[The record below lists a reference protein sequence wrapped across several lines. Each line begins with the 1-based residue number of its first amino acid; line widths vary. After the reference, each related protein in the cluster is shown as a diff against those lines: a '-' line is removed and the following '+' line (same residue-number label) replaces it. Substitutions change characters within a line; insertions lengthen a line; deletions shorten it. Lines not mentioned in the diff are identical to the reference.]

1 MREEPS
7 SDWDRD
13 SKKAAVVTGM
23 GQVLIVCG
31 VPGTQDFTHNNC
43 HTLKVFYGPAMVLNV
58 LACVTAS
65 SWADAH
71 VYNPLL
77 AA

>member
-1 MREEPS
+1 M
-7 SDWDRD
+7 
-13 SKKAAVVTGM
+13 AAVVTGM

-43 HTLKVFYGPAMVLNV
+43 RTLKVFCGPAMVLNILHV
-58 LACVTAS
+58 LLHHHGQI
-65 SWADAH
+65 DAH
-71 VYNPLL
+71 VYKPLL

>member
-7 SDWDRD
+7 SDWERD
-13 SKKAAVVTGM
+13 SKMAAVVIGM

-31 VPGTQDFTHNNC
+31 VPGTQDFTRN
-43 HTLKVFYGPAMVLNV
+43 GAERP
-58 LACVTAS
+58 ACVTAS

-71 VYNPLL
+71 AYKPLL

>member
-1 MREEPS
+1 M
-7 SDWDRD
+7 
-13 SKKAAVVTGM
+13 AAVVTGM

-31 VPGTQDFTHNNC
+31 VPGTQDFTPTNC
-43 HTLKVFYGPAMVLNV
+43 RTLKVFCGPATVLNV
-58 LACVTAS
+58 PHVLVTAS

-71 VYNPLL
+71 VYKPLL